1 MKAISKIYKRIFGEI
16 RYVVT
21 ILCVGGEVQK
31 LTTTSL
37 VDVDKLVCDVN
48 TETYQQIQKIE
59 KIRVYDFLY
68 KKEIIHSPLFFS
80 IDGVTEQHQ
89 ILGTKL
95 SFVCIDKS
103 LGNVK
108 RVRSKNP

>member
-1 MKAISKIYKRIFGEI
+1 MKAIKNLYKRIFGEI

-37 VDVDKLVCDVN
+37 KDVDKLCEEIN
-48 TETYQQIQKIE
+48 SETYQQIQKIE
-59 KIRVYDFLY
+59 KIRVYDFQY

-103 LGNVK
+103 LVNVK